1 MNSVL
6 KHKAGAPSIRRFL
19 ANGWKTTIPHTPV
32 HREQQP
38 SPAGA
43 TFLVPEGRPKI
54 AQDKRSAVLGTPQL
68 THPAPEGRPKQTKLA
83 PETNRRDS
91 HPFAAFRRMG
101 GKPRSP
107 TIPFMRREPGPVS
120 GYHLDA
126 SAVDRARCPFQNK
139 GVLRMTVRL
148 AKKQAAFR
156 RLAPSLP
163 RLRGIEKAIFLY
175 GPDCKLSCGPADA
188 ELGGPGQF

>member
-1 MNSVL
+1 MNSGL

-19 ANGWKTTIPHTPV
+19 ANGWETTIPNTPV

-43 TFLVPEGRPKI
+43 TFLIPEGRPKI
-54 AQDKRSAVLGTPQL
+54 AQDKRSAVRGTPQL

-126 SAVDRARCPFQNK
+126 SAVDRARCPSRAK
-139 GVLRMTVRL
+139 GFANDRAPRQKASRL
-148 AKKQAAFR
+148 SAAR
-156 RLAPSLP
+156 ALSPK
-163 RLRGIEKAIFLY
+163 IEGYRKGYI
-175 GPDCKLSCGPADA
+175 PIRT
-188 ELGGPGQF
+188 